1 MPVQLK
7 VKEMMIPIDDYAVT
21 TADKPLK
28 DAVPEL
34 MKIYCEVETGK
45 CTEAGHRTSLV
56 LDAQGELVGI
66 LDFKSIL
73 KVLIPEIAGGISG
86 KLHALG
92 VSIAFAEA
100 DAHDMDHAKHGFRSR
115 VRQNAQTHVR
125 DVMLKIRG
133 TIDADAGF
141 LDALKM
147 IHRNKIT
154 ILPVYEA
161 GKLVGVLRDSDL
173 FLAPGTRYGRRRRAP
188 TRETEKEK
196 FPKGPSLPICRATGN
211 VRCAVL
217 ERKCSNPLPDPVQL

>member
-1 MPVQLK
+1 MPIQMK
-7 VKEMMIPIDDYAVT
+7 VKDIMVPIDEYAVT
-21 TADKPLK
+21 RVDKTLK
-28 DAVPEL
+28 EAVPEL
-34 MKIYCEVETGK
+34 MRIYCQVETGK

-56 LDAQGELVGI
+56 LDAEGELAGI

-73 KVLIPEIAGGISG
+73 AVLIPEIAGGISG

-100 DAHDMDHAKHGFRSR
+100 DAHDMDQSKHGFRSR
-115 VRQNAQTHVR
+115 VRQNAQTHVK

-147 IHRNKIT
+147 IYRNKIT

-161 GKLVGVLRDSDL
+161 GKLVGVVRDSDL
-173 FLAPGTRYGRRRRAP
+173 FLAA
-188 TRETEKEK
+188 
-196 FPKGPSLPICRATGN
+196 AN
-211 VRCAVL
+211 VL
-217 ERKCSNPLPDPVQL
+217 IE

>member
-7 VKEMMIPIDDYAVT
+7 VKDMMVSIDDYAVT

-28 DAVPEL
+28 EAVPEL
-34 MKIYCEVETGK
+34 MKIYCQVETGK

-56 LDAQGELVGI
+56 LDAKDKLVGI

-73 KVLIPEIAGGISG
+73 KVLMPEITGGISG
-86 KLHALG
+86 KLRALN

-115 VRQNAQTHVR
+115 VRQNAQNHVR

-147 IHRNKIT
+147 IYRNKIT
-154 ILPVYEA
+154 VLPVYKG

-173 FLAPGTRYGRRRRAP
+173 FLAA
-188 TRETEKEK
+188 
-196 FPKGPSLPICRATGN
+196 AN
-211 VRCAVL
+211 VL
-217 ERKCSNPLPDPVQL
+217 IEQ